1 MQLYTSSGDSGL
13 FNLLGKLFGLA
24 RAVDAART
32 STVWPKVQAL
42 QAVLDLAPEA
52 QTALTAHTSWE
63 SSGAVLQSQ
72 IAACGQLLV
81 RRYIQEKNL
90 PYRGLRE
97 ALEVIRQDLSAGG
110 YYFTASTKSLSVT
123 PAGSNQADILIAV
136 SDKNLYGEPVWIYPE
151 VITVTGTQDRLLV
164 SAPAP
169 VQRGDRLWPQGSGAL
184 FSLIVAKTADSRL
197 ENAGFEKTAA
207 ANTPAGWTIH
217 TGTPGSTIFVTEPEQ
232 QQIAISGNPT
242 GGYFILTWQ
251 DPQNKLWQTKNLSFA
266 PTAAEIQAAL
276 REIPGL
282 GAVTVSGSGP
292 FTVTFEDTPG
302 DINPL
307 GVINK
312 LTGGTNPQVTVTTTR
327 QGDVLSY
334 RGRSLKLVGTGSENT
349 TLYQRITLAPGK
361 VYFVF
366 ARARRSATATGE
378 IRLELRRSI
387 NESAL
392 ADSAGNLNRV
402 AITVS
407 GLSTTGHT
415 GISGSFRL
423 PVDYGNS
430 PCIFV
435 ITASTP
441 INSGQSVGLDDVIIV
456 EGSRLYAGGPYLAA
470 AAGWKRTAADR
481 WTITASNNLQ
491 GKWETILERWFRWRE
506 LLDRKVPDT
515 GTTLIPDS
523 LLD

>member
-32 STVWPKVQAL
+32 NTVWPKVQAL

-63 SSGAVLQSQ
+63 SSGGSLQSQ
-72 IAACGQLLV
+72 IAACGQLLI
-81 RRYIQEKNL
+81 RRYILEKNL
-90 PYRGLRE
+90 PYRGLAE
-97 ALEVIRQDLSAGG
+97 ALEIIRQDLSAGG

-123 PAGSNQADILIAV
+123 PDGGNQADILVAA
-136 SDKNLYGEPVWIYPE
+136 SDKNPYGEPVWIYPE
-151 VITVTGTQDRLLV
+151 AITISGTQERLLV
-164 SAPAP
+164 SAPPP
-169 VQRGDRLWPQGSGAL
+169 VTRGHRLWPQGSGTL
-184 FSLIVAKTADSRL
+184 FSMTVAKTGDSL
-197 ENAGFEKTAA
+197 LANPGFEETTA
-207 ANTPAGWTIH
+207 ANTPAGWSIH
-217 TGTPGSTIFVTEPEQ
+217 TGTPGSTIFVTEPEE
-232 QQIAISGNPT
+232 QQITISGNPT
-242 GGYFILTWQ
+242 GGYFILTWL
-251 DPQNKLWQTKNLSFA
+251 DPQNRLWQTKNLTFA
-266 PTAAEIQAAL
+266 PTASEIQNAL

-282 GAVTVSGSGP
+282 HAVTVSGSGP

-334 RGRSLKLVGTGSENT
+334 RGRSLKFVGTGSENT
-349 TLYQRITLAPGK
+349 TIYQPLRLVPGR
-361 VYFVF
+361 VYFLF
-366 ARARRSATATGE
+366 ARARRSATASGE

-387 NESAL
+387 NESTL
-392 ADSAGNLNRV
+392 ADSAGNLNRI
-402 AITVS
+402 AIAVS

-423 PVDYGNS
+423 PVDYGNN

-441 INSGQSVGLDDVIIV
+441 INSGQSVGLDDLIIV

-491 GKWETILERWFRWRE
+491 GKWEVVLERFFRWRE

-515 GTTLIPDS
+515 GTTIIPDS

>member
-1 MQLYTSSGDSGL
+1 MQLYTSSGDNGL

-32 STVWPKVQAL
+32 TTVWPKVQAL

-52 QTALTAHTSWE
+52 QPALVSHTSWE
-63 SSGAVLQSQ
+63 SSGGSLQTQ

-97 ALEVIRQDLSAGG
+97 ALEVIRQDLAAGG
-110 YYFTASTKSLSVT
+110 YYFTASTKSLSVA
-123 PAGSNQADILIAV
+123 PDGGNQADILLGV
-136 SDKNLYGEPVWIYPE
+136 TDKNAYGEPVWIYPE
-151 VITVTGTQDRLLV
+151 AIPVAGTQDRLLV

-169 VQRGDRLWPQGSGAL
+169 VPRGNRLWPQGSGAL
-184 FSLIVAKTADSRL
+184 FSLGVVKTADSRL
-197 ENAGFEKTAA
+197 ANGGFEETTAA
-207 ANTPAGWTIH
+207 NAPAGWTIH
-217 TGTPGSTIFVTEPEQ
+217 TGTPGSTIFVTEPEEQ
-232 QQIAISGNPT
+232 QVTISGNPT

-251 DPQNKLWQTKNLSFA
+251 DPQNKLWQTKNLSYA

-282 GAVTVSGSGP
+282 AAVTVTGTNP

-312 LTGGTNPQVTVTTTR
+312 LTGGSNPQVTVTTTR

-334 RGRSLKLVGTGSENT
+334 RGRSLKLVGTGTENT
-349 TLYQRITLAPGK
+349 TLYQPIALTPGK

-387 NESAL
+387 NDTTL
-392 ADSAGNLNRV
+392 ADSAGNLNRI

-407 GLSTTGHT
+407 GLSDTTHT

-423 PVDYGNS
+423 PADYGNS

-441 INSGQSVGLDDVIIV
+441 INSGQSVGLDDLIVV
-456 EGSRLYAGGPYLAA
+456 EGSRLYAGGPYVAA
-470 AAGWKRTAADR
+470 AAGWKRTAGDR
-481 WTITASNNLQ
+481 WTITGTNNLQ
-491 GKWETILERWFRWRE
+491 GKWEVVLERFFRWRE
-506 LLDRKVPDT
+506 SIDRPLPTT
-515 GTTLIPDS
+515 GTTLIPDT